1 MEFGKFQEI
10 QVLCLGLILKVY
22 RFGNISKISP
32 ITYKIIM
39 GSLFR
44 TVRGDSA
51 IEF

>member
-22 RFGNISKISP
+22 RFGNICQILP

-39 GSLFR
+39 GRLFG
-44 TVRGDSA
+44 TVRGVSA